1 MLEVGTTA
9 PDFELRDQS
18 GRAHRLSENR
28 GRWVV
33 LYFYPKDDTTGCT
46 KEACSFRDGLPAFS
60 GMDAVVLGVSADDVS
75 SHKMFAEKYSLN
87 FPLLA
92 DVERQVIDAYGAWGE
107 KERDGERYE
116 GILRITYL
124 IDPSGRI
131 AQTWTVLDPETH
143 AAEVREALERHA
155 GRVSA

>member
-1 MLEVGTTA
+1 MLDAGTAA
-9 PDFELRDQS
+9 PDFDLEDQA
-18 GRAHRLSENR
+18 GRVHKLSEQR

-33 LYFYPKDDTTGCT
+33 LYFYPKDDTAGCT
-46 KEACSFRDGLPAFS
+46 KEACSFRDGLPAFA
-60 GMDAVVLGVSADDVS
+60 GLDAVVLGVSADDVG
-75 SHKMFAEKYSLN
+75 SHNAFAGKYGLN

-92 DVERQVIDAYGAWGE
+92 DVDRRVIDAYQAWGE

-131 AQTWTVLDPETH
+131 AQTWSVVDPESH
-143 AAEVREALERHA
+143 AAEVREALELHV

>member
-1 MLEVGTTA
+1 M
-9 PDFELRDQS
+9 
-18 GRAHRLSENR
+18 
-28 GRWVV
+28 V
-33 LYFYPKDDTTGCT
+33 LYFYPKDDTAGCT
-46 KEACSFRDGLPAFS
+46 KEACSFRDGLPAFA
-60 GMDAVVLGVSADDVS
+60 GLDAVVLGVSADDVG
-75 SHKMFAEKYSLN
+75 SHNAFAGKYGLN

-92 DVERQVIDAYGAWGE
+92 DVDRRVIDAYQAWGE

-131 AQTWTVLDPETH
+131 AQTWSVVDPESH
-143 AAEVREALERHA
+143 AAEVREALELHV